1 MNVKPLMLLSA
12 IAIMAALAAVGCAS
26 APAEDAAPASG
37 APAAAPAATTAPA
50 PAAPAAATA
59 APAPTSAP
67 AAAPAPSG
75 GGTLRVA
82 MRTLGNAQGLPSQAS
97 GGTGD
102 TIPGLIGLMESLTE
116 RKADDLLY
124 APHLAESYDV
134 ATDLSKITVNLR
146 EGVQF
151 HHGWGEMT
159 AADVKWSFGDAGVEN
174 KESVFGNVGYL
185 HEYQEPHNIVDDHT
199 VEFPLKSFTSEYE
212 GAIIGLVFVYSS
224 KSIDDMGRDWA
235 FQNPIGTGPFQME
248 NWTPND
254 EFVGSTFTDY
264 WDAGA
269 SFDGVSIKEIPEDS
283 TRVALIKTDEV
294 HIIDPVPFS
303 FLPDLLDS
311 GLQPN
316 SDNQGGATQA
326 ITYSGNFW
334 MTEYP
339 PNDNKGR
346 DGQPVTPRPG
356 FEPDDEHPWIG
367 DPEDEERME
376 SARLVRHA
384 LSRAIDRDLIV
395 EEILLGNGFP
405 EYVNFYSSSL
415 PEHPDHWVIP
425 YDPDGAVEMLAQAGY
440 PVDDFPAF
448 QIYVQQLPNVNF
460 EVFDAVATMWINI
473 GLDVTVDSTAY
484 QAFRPRLVDREWN
497 GLTSCCAWPGCGGP
511 LLLMD
516 QPRLAAREGST
527 IGEGDW
533 NPGFEVIEVMEGV
546 NEVEAN
552 PLDRAKRVDANMKE
566 GEFLY
571 HWMLST
577 GVVHADNPVWF
588 NPDFVRDWRM
598 EITGLFNNLETIT
611 LTQ

>member
-1 MNVKPLMLLSA
+1 MKLKPLFLLS
-12 IAIMAALAAVGCAS
+12 IVALAALFAVACGS
-26 APAEDAAPASG
+26 APEE
-37 APAAAPAATTAPA
+37 AAAPAAPVAPA
-50 PAAPAAATA
+50 PATAAPAAA

-67 AAAPAPSG
+67 APTTAPAAAPAESG
-75 GGTLRVA
+75 GGGQLKVA

-116 RKADDLLY
+116 RKKADLLFY
-124 APHLAESYDV
+124 PHLAESYEV
-134 ATDLSKITVNLR
+134 EPDLSKISVKLR

-151 HHGWGEMT
+151 HHDWGEMG
-159 AADVKWSFGDAGVEN
+159 AEDVKWSFGDAGVEN
-174 KESVFGNVGYL
+174 QESVFGNVGYL
-185 HEYQEPHNIVDDHT
+185 HEYQEPHVVVDQHT
-199 VEFPLKSFTSEYE
+199 VEFPLKSFTSEFE

-224 KSIDDMGRDWA
+224 KYINDMGRDHA
-235 FQNPIGTGPFQME
+235 FQNPVGTGPFQME
-248 NWTPND
+248 SWTPND
-254 EFVGSTFTDY
+254 EFIGSTFMDY
-264 WDAGA
+264 WDTPA
-269 SFDGVSIKEIPEDS
+269 SFGELSVKEIPEDS
-283 TRVALIKTDEV
+283 TRVALIKTDAV

-303 FLPDLLDS
+303 FLPDLLDV
-311 GLQPN
+311 GMVAN

-334 MTEYP
+334 MFEYP
-339 PNDNKGR
+339 ENDNKNR

-367 DPEDEERME
+367 DPNDPARME

-395 EEILLGNGFP
+395 EEVLLGNGFP
-405 EYVNFYSSSL
+405 EYINFYSSSL
-415 PEHPDHWVIP
+415 PEHKEEWIIP
-425 YDPDGAVEMLAQAGY
+425 YDPDGAVAMLEEAGY
-440 PVDDFPAF
+440 PVEDFPAF

-533 NPGFEVIEVMEGV
+533 NPGFEVLEVMTYV

-552 PLDRAKRVDANMKE
+552 PLDEEARVAANIKE
-566 GEFLY
+566 ADFFY

-577 GVVHADNPVWF
+577 GVVHADNPVWV
-588 NPDFVRDWRM
+588 NPKFVEGWEM

-611 LTQ
+611 LKQ

>member
-1 MNVKPLMLLSA
+1 MRMKPLMLIGVIA
-12 IAIMAALAAVGCAS
+12 IAALLAAACAS
-26 APAEDAAPASG
+26 APEEAPAPASQ
-37 APAAAPAATTAPA
+37 APAAAPATQAPA
-50 PAAPAAATA
+50 PAAAAPTA
-59 APAPTSAP
+59 APAPTTPP
-67 AAAPAPSG
+67 AAQAAPSG
-75 GGTLRVA
+75 GGTLKVA

-116 RKADDLLY
+116 RKAQDLLFY
-124 APHLAESYDV
+124 PHLAESYDV

-146 EGVQF
+146 QGVQF
-151 HHGWGEMT
+151 HHDWGEMT
-159 AADVKWSFGDAGVEN
+159 ADDVKWSFGDAGVEN
-174 KESVFGNVGYL
+174 EESVFGNVGYL
-185 HEYQEPHNIVDDHT
+185 HEYQDPHVVVDSHT

-212 GAIIGLVFVYSS
+212 GAIIGLVFVYSK
-224 KSIDDMGRDWA
+224 KSIDDMGREWA

-248 NWTPND
+248 SWTAND
-254 EFVGSTFTDY
+254 EFVGSTFMDY
-264 WDAGA
+264 WDTPA
-269 SFDGVSIKEIPEDS
+269 SFDGISVKEIPEDS
-283 TRVALIKTDEV
+283 TRVALIKTDAV

-303 FLPDLLDS
+303 FLPDLLES
-311 GLQPN
+311 GMEAN
-316 SDNQGGATQA
+316 SDNLGGATQA

-334 MTEYP
+334 MFEYP
-339 PNDNKGR
+339 ENDNQGR

-356 FEPDDEHPWIG
+356 FEPDEEHPWIG
-367 DPEDEERME
+367 DPRDPARME

-384 LSRAIDRDLIV
+384 LSMAIDRDLIV
-395 EEILLGNGFP
+395 EEVLLGNGFP

-425 YDPDGAVEMLAQAGY
+425 YDPDGAAAMLAEAGY
-440 PVDDFPAF
+440 PVEDFPSF

-460 EVFDAVATMWINI
+460 EVFDAVATMWINL

-533 NPGFEVIEVMEGV
+533 NPGFEALEVMTYV

-552 PLDRAKRVDANMKE
+552 PLDKEARVAANLKE

-577 GVVHADNPVWF
+577 GVVHADNPVWV
-588 NPDFVRDWRM
+588 NPKFVEGWQM

-611 LTQ
+611 LKQ

>member
-1 MNVKPLMLLSA
+1 MKPLMLIGVMA
-12 IAIMAALAAVGCAS
+12 IAALLAAACAS
-26 APAEDAAPASG
+26 APEEAPASQ
-37 APAAAPAATTAPA
+37 APAAAPATQAPA
-50 PAAPAAATA
+50 PAAAAPTA
-59 APAPTSAP
+59 APAPTTPP
-67 AAAPAPSG
+67 AAQAAPSG
-75 GGTLRVA
+75 GGTLKVA

-116 RKADDLLY
+116 RKAQDLLFY
-124 APHLAESYDV
+124 PHLAESYDV
-134 ATDLSKITVNLR
+134 ATDLSKITVDLR
-146 EGVQF
+146 QGVQF
-151 HHGWGEMT
+151 HHDWGEMT
-159 AADVKWSFGDAGVEN
+159 ADDVKWSFGDAGVEN
-174 KESVFGNVGYL
+174 EESVFGNVGYL
-185 HEYQEPHNIVDDHT
+185 HEYQDPHVVVDSHT
-199 VEFPLKSFTSEYE
+199 VEFPLRSFTSEYE
-212 GAIIGLVFVYSS
+212 GAIIGLVFVYSK

-248 NWTPND
+248 SWTAND
-254 EFVGSTFTDY
+254 EFVGSTFMDY
-264 WDAGA
+264 WDTPA
-269 SFDGVSIKEIPEDS
+269 SFDGISVKEIPEDS
-283 TRVALIKTDEV
+283 TRVALIKTDAV

-303 FLPDLLDS
+303 FLPDLLES
-311 GLQPN
+311 GMEAN

-334 MTEYP
+334 MFEYP
-339 PNDNKGR
+339 EGDNKGR

-367 DPEDEERME
+367 DPNDPARME

-384 LSRAIDRDLIV
+384 LSMAIDRDLIV
-395 EEILLGNGFP
+395 EEVLLGNGFP

-425 YDPDGAVEMLAQAGY
+425 YDPDGAAAMLAEAGY
-440 PVDDFPAF
+440 PVDDFPSF

-460 EVFDAVATMWINI
+460 EVFDAVATMWINL

-533 NPGFEVIEVMEGV
+533 NPGFEALEVMTYV

-552 PLDRAKRVDANMKE
+552 PLDKEARVAANLKE

-577 GVVHADNPVWF
+577 GVVHADNPVWV
-588 NPDFVRDWRM
+588 NPKFVEDWQM

-611 LTQ
+611 LKQ

>member
-1 MNVKPLMLLSA
+1 MKPLMLIGVMA
-12 IAIMAALAAVGCAS
+12 IAALLAVACAS
-26 APAEDAAPASG
+26 APEEAPASQ
-37 APAAAPAATTAPA
+37 APAAAPATQAPA
-50 PAAPAAATA
+50 PAAAAPTA
-59 APAPTSAP
+59 APAPTTPP
-67 AAAPAPSG
+67 AAQAAPSG
-75 GGTLRVA
+75 GGTLKVA

-116 RKADDLLY
+116 RKAQDLLFY
-124 APHLAESYDV
+124 PHLAESYDV
-134 ATDLSKITVNLR
+134 ATDLSKITVDLR
-146 EGVQF
+146 QGVQF
-151 HHGWGEMT
+151 HHDWGEMT
-159 AADVKWSFGDAGVEN
+159 ADDVKWSFGDAGVEN
-174 KESVFGNVGYL
+174 EESVFGNVGYL
-185 HEYQEPHNIVDDHT
+185 HEYQDPHVVVDSHT
-199 VEFPLKSFTSEYE
+199 VEFPLRSFTSEYE
-212 GAIIGLVFVYSS
+212 GAIIGLVFVYS
-224 KSIDDMGRDWA
+224 KKTIDDMGRDWA

-248 NWTPND
+248 SWTAND
-254 EFVGSTFTDY
+254 EFVGSTFMDY
-264 WDAGA
+264 WDTTA
-269 SFDGVSIKEIPEDS
+269 SFDGISVKEIPEDS
-283 TRVALIKTDEV
+283 TRVALIKTDAV

-303 FLPDLLDS
+303 FLPDLLES
-311 GLQPN
+311 GMEAN

-334 MTEYP
+334 MFEYP
-339 PNDNKGR
+339 EGDNKGR

-367 DPEDEERME
+367 DPNDPARME

-384 LSRAIDRDLIV
+384 LSMAIDRDLIV
-395 EEILLGNGFP
+395 EEVLLGNGFP

-425 YDPDGAVEMLAQAGY
+425 YDPDGAAAMLAEAGY
-440 PVDDFPAF
+440 PVEDFPSF

-460 EVFDAVATMWINI
+460 EVFDAVATMWINL

-533 NPGFEVIEVMEGV
+533 NPGFEALEVMTYV

-552 PLDRAKRVDANMKE
+552 PLDKEARVAANLKE

-577 GVVHADNPVWF
+577 GVVHADNPVWV
-588 NPDFVRDWRM
+588 NPKFVEGWQM

-611 LTQ
+611 LKQ

>member
-1 MNVKPLMLLSA
+1 MRMKPLMLIGVIA
-12 IAIMAALAAVGCAS
+12 IAALLAAACAS
-26 APAEDAAPASG
+26 APEEAPASQ
-37 APAAAPAATTAPA
+37 APAAAPATQAPA
-50 PAAPAAATA
+50 PAAAAPTA
-59 APAPTSAP
+59 APAPTTPP
-67 AAAPAPSG
+67 AAQAAPSG
-75 GGTLRVA
+75 GGTLKVA

-116 RKADDLLY
+116 RKAQDLLFY
-124 APHLAESYDV
+124 PHLAESYDV

-146 EGVQF
+146 QGVQF
-151 HHGWGEMT
+151 HHDWGEMT
-159 AADVKWSFGDAGVEN
+159 ADDVKWSFGDAGVEN
-174 KESVFGNVGYL
+174 EESVFGNVGYL
-185 HEYQEPHNIVDDHT
+185 HEYQDPHVVVDSHT
-199 VEFPLKSFTSEYE
+199 VEFPLRSFTSEYE
-212 GAIIGLVFVYSS
+212 GAIIGLVFVYSK

-248 NWTPND
+248 SWTAND
-254 EFVGSTFTDY
+254 EFVGSTFMDY
-264 WDAGA
+264 WDTPA
-269 SFDGVSIKEIPEDS
+269 SFDGISVKEIPEDS
-283 TRVALIKTDEV
+283 TRVALIKTDAV

-303 FLPDLLDS
+303 FLPDLLES
-311 GLQPN
+311 GMEAN

-334 MTEYP
+334 MFEYP
-339 PNDNKGR
+339 EGDNKGR

-356 FEPDDEHPWIG
+356 FEPDDDHPWIG
-367 DPEDEERME
+367 DPNDPARME

-384 LSRAIDRDLIV
+384 LSMAIDRDLIV
-395 EEILLGNGFP
+395 EEVLLGNGFP

-425 YDPDGAVEMLAQAGY
+425 YDPDGAAAMLAEAGY
-440 PVDDFPAF
+440 PVDDFPSF

-460 EVFDAVATMWINI
+460 EVFDAVATMWINL

-533 NPGFEVIEVMEGV
+533 NPGFEALEVMTYV

-552 PLDRAKRVDANMKE
+552 PLDKEARVAANLKE

-577 GVVHADNPVWF
+577 GVVHADNPVWV
-588 NPDFVRDWRM
+588 NPKFVEGWQM

-611 LTQ
+611 LKQ

>member
-1 MNVKPLMLLSA
+1 MRMKPLMLIGVIA
-12 IAIMAALAAVGCAS
+12 IAALLAAACAS
-26 APAEDAAPASG
+26 APEEAPASQ
-37 APAAAPAATTAPA
+37 APAAAPAAQAPA
-50 PAAPAAATA
+50 PAAAAPTA
-59 APAPTSAP
+59 APAPTTPP
-67 AAAPAPSG
+67 AAQAAPSG
-75 GGTLRVA
+75 GGTLKVA

-116 RKADDLLY
+116 RKAQDLLFY
-124 APHLAESYDV
+124 PHLAESYDV

-146 EGVQF
+146 QGVQF
-151 HHGWGEMT
+151 HHDWGEMT
-159 AADVKWSFGDAGVEN
+159 ADDVKWSFGDAGVEN
-174 KESVFGNVGYL
+174 EESVFGNVGYL
-185 HEYQEPHNIVDDHT
+185 HEYQDPHVVVDSHT
-199 VEFPLKSFTSEYE
+199 VEFPLRSFTSEYE
-212 GAIIGLVFVYSS
+212 GAIIGLVFVYSK

-248 NWTPND
+248 SWTAND
-254 EFVGSTFTDY
+254 EFVGSTFMDY
-264 WDAGA
+264 WDTPA
-269 SFDGVSIKEIPEDS
+269 SFDGISVKEIPEDS
-283 TRVALIKTDEV
+283 TRVALIKTDAV

-303 FLPDLLDS
+303 FLPDLLES
-311 GLQPN
+311 GMEAN

-334 MTEYP
+334 MFEYP
-339 PNDNKGR
+339 EGDNKGR

-367 DPEDEERME
+367 DPNDPARME

-384 LSRAIDRDLIV
+384 LSMAIDRDLIV
-395 EEILLGNGFP
+395 EEVLLGNGFP

-425 YDPDGAVEMLAQAGY
+425 YDPDGAAAMLAEAGY
-440 PVDDFPAF
+440 PVDDFPSF

-460 EVFDAVATMWINI
+460 EVFDAVATMWINL

-533 NPGFEVIEVMEGV
+533 NPGFEALEVMTYV

-552 PLDRAKRVDANMKE
+552 PLDKEARVAANLKE

-577 GVVHADNPVWF
+577 GVVHADNPVWV
-588 NPDFVRDWRM
+588 NPKFVEDWQM

-611 LTQ
+611 LKQ

>member
-1 MNVKPLMLLSA
+1 MKPLMLIGVIA
-12 IAIMAALAAVGCAS
+12 IAALLAAACAS
-26 APAEDAAPASG
+26 APEEAPASQ
-37 APAAAPAATTAPA
+37 APAAAPATQAPA
-50 PAAPAAATA
+50 PAAAAPTA
-59 APAPTSAP
+59 APAPTTPP
-67 AAAPAPSG
+67 AAQAAPSG
-75 GGTLRVA
+75 GGTLKVA

-116 RKADDLLY
+116 RKAQDLLFY
-124 APHLAESYDV
+124 PHLAESYDV

-146 EGVQF
+146 QGVQF
-151 HHGWGEMT
+151 HHDWGEMT

-174 KESVFGNVGYL
+174 EESVFGNVGYL
-185 HEYQEPHNIVDDHT
+185 HEYQDPHVVVDSHT
-199 VEFPLKSFTSEYE
+199 VEFPLRSFTSEYE
-212 GAIIGLVFVYSS
+212 GAIIGLVFVYS
-224 KSIDDMGRDWA
+224 KKAIDDMGRDWA

-248 NWTPND
+248 SWTAND
-254 EFVGSTFTDY
+254 EFVGSTFMDY
-264 WDAGA
+264 WDTPA
-269 SFDGVSIKEIPEDS
+269 SFDGISVKEIPEDS
-283 TRVALIKTDEV
+283 TRVALIKTDAV

-303 FLPDLLDS
+303 FLPDLLES
-311 GLQPN
+311 GMEAN

-334 MTEYP
+334 MFEYP
-339 PNDNKGR
+339 EGDNKGR

-367 DPEDEERME
+367 DPNDPARME

-384 LSRAIDRDLIV
+384 LSMAIDRDLIV
-395 EEILLGNGFP
+395 EEVLLGNGFA

-425 YDPDGAVEMLAQAGY
+425 YDPDGAAAMLAEAGY
-440 PVDDFPAF
+440 PVDDFPSF

-460 EVFDAVATMWINI
+460 EVFDAVATMWINL

-533 NPGFEVIEVMEGV
+533 NPGFEALEVMTYV

-552 PLDRAKRVDANMKE
+552 PLDKEARVAANLKE

-577 GVVHADNPVWF
+577 GVVHADNPVWV
-588 NPDFVRDWRM
+588 NPKFVEGWQM

-611 LTQ
+611 LKQ

>member
-1 MNVKPLMLLSA
+1 MRMKPLMLIGVIA
-12 IAIMAALAAVGCAS
+12 IAALLAAACAS
-26 APAEDAAPASG
+26 APEEAPASQ
-37 APAAAPAATTAPA
+37 APAAAPATQAPA
-50 PAAPAAATA
+50 PAAAAPTA
-59 APAPTSAP
+59 APAPTTPP
-67 AAAPAPSG
+67 AAQAAPSG
-75 GGTLRVA
+75 GGTLKVA

-116 RKADDLLY
+116 RKAQDLLFY
-124 APHLAESYDV
+124 PHLAESYDV

-146 EGVQF
+146 QGVQF
-151 HHGWGEMT
+151 HHDWGEMT
-159 AADVKWSFGDAGVEN
+159 ADDVKWSFGDAGVEN
-174 KESVFGNVGYL
+174 EESVFGNVGYL
-185 HEYQEPHNIVDDHT
+185 HEYQDPHVVVDSHT
-199 VEFPLKSFTSEYE
+199 VEFPLRSFTSEYE
-212 GAIIGLVFVYSS
+212 GAIIGLVFVYSK

-248 NWTPND
+248 SWTAND
-254 EFVGSTFTDY
+254 EFVGSTFMDY
-264 WDAGA
+264 WDTPA
-269 SFDGVSIKEIPEDS
+269 SFDGISVKEIPEDS
-283 TRVALIKTDEV
+283 TRVALIKTDAV

-303 FLPDLLDS
+303 FLPDLLES
-311 GLQPN
+311 GMEAN

-334 MTEYP
+334 MFEYP
-339 PNDNKGR
+339 EGDNKGR

-367 DPEDEERME
+367 DPNDPARME

-384 LSRAIDRDLIV
+384 LSMAIDRDLIV
-395 EEILLGNGFP
+395 EEVLLGNGFP

-425 YDPDGAVEMLAQAGY
+425 YNPDGAAAMLAEAGY
-440 PVDDFPAF
+440 PVDDFPSF

-460 EVFDAVATMWINI
+460 EVFDAVATMWINL

-533 NPGFEVIEVMEGV
+533 NPGFEALEVMTYV

-552 PLDRAKRVDANMKE
+552 PLDKEARVAANLKE

-577 GVVHADNPVWF
+577 GVVHADNPVWV
-588 NPDFVRDWRM
+588 NPKFVEDWQM

-611 LTQ
+611 LKQ

>member
-1 MNVKPLMLLSA
+1 MRMKPLMLIGVMA
-12 IAIMAALAAVGCAS
+12 IAALLAAACAS
-26 APAEDAAPASG
+26 APEEAPASQ
-37 APAAAPAATTAPA
+37 APAAAPATQAPA
-50 PAAPAAATA
+50 PAAAAPTA
-59 APAPTSAP
+59 APAPTTPP
-67 AAAPAPSG
+67 AAQAAPSG
-75 GGTLRVA
+75 GGTLKVA

-116 RKADDLLY
+116 RKAQDLLFY
-124 APHLAESYDV
+124 PHLAESYDV

-146 EGVQF
+146 QGVQF
-151 HHGWGEMT
+151 HHDWGEMT
-159 AADVKWSFGDAGVEN
+159 ADDVKWSFGDAGVEN
-174 KESVFGNVGYL
+174 EESVFGNVGYL
-185 HEYQEPHNIVDDHT
+185 HEYQDPHVVVDSHT
-199 VEFPLKSFTSEYE
+199 VEFPLRSFTSEYE
-212 GAIIGLVFVYSS
+212 GAIIGLVFVYSK
-224 KSIDDMGRDWA
+224 KSIDDMGRDWG

-248 NWTPND
+248 SWTAND
-254 EFVGSTFTDY
+254 EFVGSTFMDY
-264 WDAGA
+264 WDTPA
-269 SFDGVSIKEIPEDS
+269 SFDGISVKEIPEDS
-283 TRVALIKTDEV
+283 TRVALIKTDAV

-303 FLPDLLDS
+303 FLPDLLES
-311 GLQPN
+311 GMEAN

-334 MTEYP
+334 MFEYP
-339 PNDNKGR
+339 EGDNKGR

-367 DPEDEERME
+367 DPNDPARME

-384 LSRAIDRDLIV
+384 LSMAIDRDLIV
-395 EEILLGNGFP
+395 EEVLLGNGFP

-425 YDPDGAVEMLAQAGY
+425 YDPDGAAAMLAEAGY
-440 PVDDFPAF
+440 PVDDFPSF

-460 EVFDAVATMWINI
+460 EVFDAVATMWINL

-533 NPGFEVIEVMEGV
+533 NPGFEALEVMTYV

-552 PLDRAKRVDANMKE
+552 PLDKEARVAANLKE

-577 GVVHADNPVWF
+577 GVVHADNPVWV
-588 NPDFVRDWRM
+588 NPKFVEGWQM

-611 LTQ
+611 LKQ

>member
-1 MNVKPLMLLSA
+1 MRMKPLMLIGVIA
-12 IAIMAALAAVGCAS
+12 IAALLAAACAS
-26 APAEDAAPASG
+26 APEEAPASQ
-37 APAAAPAATTAPA
+37 APAAAPATQAPA
-50 PAAPAAATA
+50 PAAAAPTA
-59 APAPTSAP
+59 APAPTTPP
-67 AAAPAPSG
+67 AAQAAPSG
-75 GGTLRVA
+75 GGTLKVA

-116 RKADDLLY
+116 RKAQDLLFY
-124 APHLAESYDV
+124 PHLAESYDV

-146 EGVQF
+146 QGVQF
-151 HHGWGEMT
+151 HHDWGEMT
-159 AADVKWSFGDAGVEN
+159 ADDVKWSFGDAGVEN
-174 KESVFGNVGYL
+174 EESVFGNVGYL
-185 HEYQEPHNIVDDHT
+185 HEYQDPHVVVDSHT
-199 VEFPLKSFTSEYE
+199 VEFPLRSFTSEYE
-212 GAIIGLVFVYSS
+212 GAIIGLVFVYSK

-248 NWTPND
+248 SWTAND
-254 EFVGSTFTDY
+254 EFVGSTFMDY
-264 WDAGA
+264 WDTPA
-269 SFDGVSIKEIPEDS
+269 SFDGISVKEIPEDS
-283 TRVALIKTDEV
+283 TRVALIKTDAV

-303 FLPDLLDS
+303 FLPDLLES
-311 GLQPN
+311 GMEAN

-334 MTEYP
+334 MFEYP
-339 PNDNKGR
+339 EGDNKGR

-367 DPEDEERME
+367 DPNDPARME

-384 LSRAIDRDLIV
+384 LSMAIDRDLIV
-395 EEILLGNGFP
+395 EEVLLGNGFP

-425 YDPDGAVEMLAQAGY
+425 YDPDGAAAMLAEAGY
-440 PVDDFPAF
+440 PVDDFPSF

-460 EVFDAVATMWINI
+460 EVFDAVATMWINL

-533 NPGFEVIEVMEGV
+533 NPGFEALEVMTYV

-552 PLDRAKRVDANMKE
+552 PLDKEARVAANLKE

-577 GVVHADNPVWF
+577 GVVHADNPVWV
-588 NPDFVRDWRM
+588 NPKFVEDWQM

-611 LTQ
+611 LKQ

>member
-1 MNVKPLMLLSA
+1 MKPLMLIGVIA
-12 IAIMAALAAVGCAS
+12 IAALLAAACAS
-26 APAEDAAPASG
+26 APEEAPSSQ
-37 APAAAPAATTAPA
+37 APAAAPATQAPA
-50 PAAPAAATA
+50 PAAAAPTA
-59 APAPTSAP
+59 APAPTTPP
-67 AAAPAPSG
+67 AAQAAPSG
-75 GGTLRVA
+75 GGTLKVA

-116 RKADDLLY
+116 RKAQDLLFY
-124 APHLAESYDV
+124 PHLAESYDV

-146 EGVQF
+146 QGVQF
-151 HHGWGEMT
+151 HHDWGEMT
-159 AADVKWSFGDAGVEN
+159 ADDVKWSFGDAGVEN
-174 KESVFGNVGYL
+174 EESVFGNVGYL
-185 HEYQEPHNIVDDHT
+185 HEYQDPHVVVDSHT
-199 VEFPLKSFTSEYE
+199 VEFPLRSFTSEYE
-212 GAIIGLVFVYSS
+212 GAIIGLVFVYSK

-248 NWTPND
+248 SWTAND
-254 EFVGSTFTDY
+254 EFVGSTFLDY
-264 WDAGA
+264 WDTPA
-269 SFDGVSIKEIPEDS
+269 SFDGISVKEIPEDS
-283 TRVALIKTDEV
+283 TRVALIKTDAV

-303 FLPDLLDS
+303 FLPDLLES
-311 GLQPN
+311 GMEAN

-334 MTEYP
+334 MFEYP
-339 PNDNKGR
+339 EGDNKGR

-367 DPEDEERME
+367 DPNDPARME

-384 LSRAIDRDLIV
+384 LSMAIDRDLIV
-395 EEILLGNGFP
+395 EEVLLGNGFP

-425 YDPDGAVEMLAQAGY
+425 YDPDGAAAMLAEAGY
-440 PVDDFPAF
+440 PVDDFPSF

-460 EVFDAVATMWINI
+460 EVFDAVATMWINL

-533 NPGFEVIEVMEGV
+533 NPGFEALEVMTYV

-552 PLDRAKRVDANMKE
+552 PLDKEARVAANLKE

-577 GVVHADNPVWF
+577 GVVHADNPVWV
-588 NPDFVRDWRM
+588 NPKFVEGWQM

-611 LTQ
+611 LKQ

>member
-1 MNVKPLMLLSA
+1 MRMKPLMLIGVMA
-12 IAIMAALAAVGCAS
+12 IAALLAAACAS
-26 APAEDAAPASG
+26 APEEAPASQ
-37 APAAAPAATTAPA
+37 APAAAPATQAPA
-50 PAAPAAATA
+50 PAAAAPTA
-59 APAPTSAP
+59 APAPTTPP
-67 AAAPAPSG
+67 AAQAAPSG
-75 GGTLRVA
+75 GGTLKVA

-116 RKADDLLY
+116 RKAQDLLFY
-124 APHLAESYDV
+124 PHLAESYDV

-146 EGVQF
+146 QGVQF
-151 HHGWGEMT
+151 HHDWGEMT
-159 AADVKWSFGDAGVEN
+159 ADDVKWSFGDAGVEN
-174 KESVFGNVGYL
+174 EESVFGNVGYL
-185 HEYQEPHNIVDDHT
+185 HEYQDPHVVVDSHT
-199 VEFPLKSFTSEYE
+199 VEFPLRSFTSEYE
-212 GAIIGLVFVYSS
+212 GAIIGLVFVYSK

-248 NWTPND
+248 SWTAND
-254 EFVGSTFTDY
+254 EFVGSTFMDY
-264 WDAGA
+264 WDTPA
-269 SFDGVSIKEIPEDS
+269 SFDGISVKEIPEDS
-283 TRVALIKTDEV
+283 TRVALIKTDAV

-303 FLPDLLDS
+303 FLPDLLES
-311 GLQPN
+311 GMEAN

-334 MTEYP
+334 MFEYP
-339 PNDNKGR
+339 EGDNKGR

-367 DPEDEERME
+367 DPNDPARME

-384 LSRAIDRDLIV
+384 LSMAIDRDLIV
-395 EEILLGNGFP
+395 EEVLLGNGFP

-425 YDPDGAVEMLAQAGY
+425 YDPDGAAAMLAEAGY
-440 PVDDFPAF
+440 PVDDFPSF

-460 EVFDAVATMWINI
+460 EVFDAVATMWINL

-533 NPGFEVIEVMEGV
+533 NPGFEALEVMTYV

-552 PLDRAKRVDANMKE
+552 PLDKEARVAANLKE

-577 GVVHADNPVWF
+577 GVVHADNPVWV
-588 NPDFVRDWRM
+588 NPKFVEDWQM

-611 LTQ
+611 LKQ

>member
-1 MNVKPLMLLSA
+1 MRMKPLMLIGVMA
-12 IAIMAALAAVGCAS
+12 IAALLAAACAS
-26 APAEDAAPASG
+26 APEEAPASQ
-37 APAAAPAATTAPA
+37 APAAAPATQAPA
-50 PAAPAAATA
+50 PAAAAPTA
-59 APAPTSAP
+59 APAPTTPP
-67 AAAPAPSG
+67 AAQAAPSG
-75 GGTLRVA
+75 GGTLKVA

-116 RKADDLLY
+116 RKAQDLLFY
-124 APHLAESYDV
+124 PHLAESYDV

-146 EGVQF
+146 QGVQF
-151 HHGWGEMT
+151 HHDWGEMT
-159 AADVKWSFGDAGVEN
+159 ADDVKWSFGDAGVEN
-174 KESVFGNVGYL
+174 EESVFGNVGYL
-185 HEYQEPHNIVDDHT
+185 HEYQDPHVVVDSHT
-199 VEFPLKSFTSEYE
+199 VEFPLRSFTSEYE
-212 GAIIGLVFVYSS
+212 GAIIGLVFVYSK

-248 NWTPND
+248 SWTAND
-254 EFVGSTFTDY
+254 EFVGSTFMDY
-264 WDAGA
+264 WDTPA
-269 SFDGVSIKEIPEDS
+269 SFDGISVKEIPEDS
-283 TRVALIKTDEV
+283 TRVALIKTDAV

-303 FLPDLLDS
+303 FLPDLLES
-311 GLQPN
+311 GMEAN

-334 MTEYP
+334 MFEYP
-339 PNDNKGR
+339 EGDNKGR

-367 DPEDEERME
+367 DPNDPARME

-384 LSRAIDRDLIV
+384 LSMAIDRDLIV
-395 EEILLGNGFP
+395 EEVLLGNGFP

-425 YDPDGAVEMLAQAGY
+425 YDPDGAAAMLAEAGY
-440 PVDDFPAF
+440 PVDDFPSF

-460 EVFDAVATMWINI
+460 EVFDAVATMWINL

-533 NPGFEVIEVMEGV
+533 NPGFEALEVMTYV

-552 PLDRAKRVDANMKE
+552 PLDKEARVAANLKE

-577 GVVHADNPVWF
+577 GVVHADNPVWV
-588 NPDFVRDWRM
+588 NPKFVEGWQM

-611 LTQ
+611 LKQ

>member
-1 MNVKPLMLLSA
+1 MRMKPLMLIGVIA
-12 IAIMAALAAVGCAS
+12 IAALLAAACAS
-26 APAEDAAPASG
+26 APEEAPASQ
-37 APAAAPAATTAPA
+37 APAAAPATQAPA
-50 PAAPAAATA
+50 PAAAAPTA
-59 APAPTSAP
+59 APAPTTPP
-67 AAAPAPSG
+67 AAQAAPSG
-75 GGTLRVA
+75 GGTLKVA

-116 RKADDLLY
+116 RKAQDLLFY
-124 APHLAESYDV
+124 PHLAESYDV

-146 EGVQF
+146 QGVQF
-151 HHGWGEMT
+151 HHDWGEMT
-159 AADVKWSFGDAGVEN
+159 ADDVKWSFGDAGVEN
-174 KESVFGNVGYL
+174 EESVFGNVGYL
-185 HEYQEPHNIVDDHT
+185 HEYQDPHVVVDSHT
-199 VEFPLKSFTSEYE
+199 VEFPLRSFTSEYE
-212 GAIIGLVFVYSS
+212 GAIIGLVFVYSK

-248 NWTPND
+248 SWTAND
-254 EFVGSTFTDY
+254 EFVGSTFMDY
-264 WDAGA
+264 WDTPA
-269 SFDGVSIKEIPEDS
+269 SFDGISVKEIPEDS
-283 TRVALIKTDEV
+283 TRVALIKTDAV

-303 FLPDLLDS
+303 FLPDLLES
-311 GLQPN
+311 GMEAN

-334 MTEYP
+334 MFEYP
-339 PNDNKGR
+339 EGDNKGR

-356 FEPDDEHPWIG
+356 FEPDDQHPWIG
-367 DPEDEERME
+367 DPNDQARME

-384 LSRAIDRDLIV
+384 LSMAIDRDLIV
-395 EEILLGNGFP
+395 EEVLLGNGFP

-425 YDPDGAVEMLAQAGY
+425 YDPDGAAAMLAEAGY
-440 PVDDFPAF
+440 PVDDFPSF

-460 EVFDAVATMWINI
+460 EVFDAVATMWINL

-533 NPGFEVIEVMEGV
+533 NPGFEALEVMTYV

-552 PLDRAKRVDANMKE
+552 PLDKEARVAANLKE

-577 GVVHADNPVWF
+577 GVVHADNPVWV
-588 NPDFVRDWRM
+588 NPKFVEDWQM

-611 LTQ
+611 LKQ

>member
-1 MNVKPLMLLSA
+1 MKPLMLIGVMA
-12 IAIMAALAAVGCAS
+12 IAALLAAACAS
-26 APAEDAAPASG
+26 APEEAPASQ
-37 APAAAPAATTAPA
+37 APAAAPATQAPA
-50 PAAPAAATA
+50 PAAAAPTA
-59 APAPTSAP
+59 APAPTTPP
-67 AAAPAPSG
+67 AAQAAPSS
-75 GGTLRVA
+75 GGTLKVA

-116 RKADDLLY
+116 RKAQDLLFY
-124 APHLAESYDV
+124 PHLAESYDV

-146 EGVQF
+146 QGVQF
-151 HHGWGEMT
+151 HHDWGEMT
-159 AADVKWSFGDAGVEN
+159 ADDVKWSFGDAGVEN
-174 KESVFGNVGYL
+174 EESVFGNVGYL
-185 HEYQEPHNIVDDHT
+185 HEYQDPHVVVDSHT

-212 GAIIGLVFVYSS
+212 GAIIGLVFVYSK
-224 KSIDDMGRDWA
+224 KSIDDMGREWA

-248 NWTPND
+248 NWTAND
-254 EFVGSTFTDY
+254 EFVGSTFMDY
-264 WDAGA
+264 WDTPA
-269 SFDGVSIKEIPEDS
+269 SFDGISVKEIPEDS
-283 TRVALIKTDEV
+283 TRVALIKTDAV

-303 FLPDLLDS
+303 FLPDLLES
-311 GLQPN
+311 GMEAN
-316 SDNQGGATQA
+316 SDNLGGATQA

-334 MTEYP
+334 MFEYP
-339 PNDNKGR
+339 ENDNQGR

-356 FEPDDEHPWIG
+356 FEPDEEHPWIG
-367 DPEDEERME
+367 DPRDPARME

-384 LSRAIDRDLIV
+384 LSMAIDRDLIV
-395 EEILLGNGFP
+395 EEVLLGNGFP

-425 YDPDGAVEMLAQAGY
+425 YDPDGAAAMLAEAGY
-440 PVDDFPAF
+440 PVEDFPSF

-460 EVFDAVATMWINI
+460 EVFDAVATMWINL

-533 NPGFEVIEVMEGV
+533 NPGFEALEVMTYV

-552 PLDRAKRVDANMKE
+552 PLDKEARVAANLKE

-577 GVVHADNPVWF
+577 GVVHADNPVWV
-588 NPDFVRDWRM
+588 NPKFVEGWQM

-611 LTQ
+611 LKQ

>member
-1 MNVKPLMLLSA
+1 MKRVPHMLMLLSA
-12 IAIMAALAAVGCAS
+12 MAILALLVAACGAAE
-26 APAEDAAPASG
+26 PEQTPEQAAP
-37 APAAAPAATTAPA
+37 TTAPA
-50 PAAPAAATA
+50 QPASQPASAAATS
-59 APAPTSAP
+59 APAPTSPP
-67 AAAPAPSG
+67 AAAPSG
-75 GGTLRVA
+75 GGTLKVA

-102 TIPGLIGLMESLTE
+102 TIPGLIGLMENLTE
-116 RKADDLLY
+116 RKAKDLLFY
-124 APHLAESYDV
+124 PHLAESYDV
-134 ATDLSKITVNLR
+134 APDLSKITVNLR

-151 HHGWGEMT
+151 HHDWGEMT
-159 AADVKWSFGDAGVEN
+159 AEDVKWSFGDAGVEN
-174 KESVFGNVGYL
+174 QESVFGNVGYL
-185 HEYQEPHNIVDDHT
+185 HEYQEPHVIVDSHT

-224 KSIDDMGRDWA
+224 KYINEMGRDHA

-248 NWTPND
+248 SWTPND
-254 EFVGSTFTDY
+254 EFVGSTFQDY
-264 WDAGA
+264 WDQPA
-269 SFDGVSIKEIPEDS
+269 SFDMLSVKEIPEDS
-283 TRVALIKTDEV
+283 TRVALIKTDAV

-303 FLPDLLDS
+303 FLPDLLES
-311 GLQPN
+311 GMEPN
-316 SDNQGGATQA
+316 SDNLGGATQA
-326 ITYSGNFW
+326 VTYSGNFW
-334 MTEYP
+334 MFEYP

-346 DGQPVTPRPG
+346 DGQAVTPRPG
-356 FEPDDEHPWIG
+356 FEPDEDHPWIG
-367 DPEDEERME
+367 DPKDPERME

-384 LSRAIDRDLIV
+384 LSMAIDRDLIV
-395 EEILLGNGFP
+395 EEVLLGNGFP

-425 YDPDGAVEMLAQAGY
+425 YDPDGAVAMLEQSGN
-440 PVDDFPAF
+440 PVESFPAF

-460 EVFDAVATMWINI
+460 EVFDAVATMWINL

-546 NEVEAN
+546 NKVEAN
-552 PLDRAKRVDANMKE
+552 PLDRTARVEANLEE

-577 GVVHADNPVWF
+577 GVVHADNPVWV
-588 NPDFVRDWRM
+588 NPNFVEGWQM

-611 LTQ
+611 IKQ

>member
-1 MNVKPLMLLSA
+1 MKPLMLIGVIA
-12 IAIMAALAAVGCAS
+12 IAALLAAACAS
-26 APAEDAAPASG
+26 APEEAPASQ
-37 APAAAPAATTAPA
+37 APAAAPATQAPA
-50 PAAPAAATA
+50 PAAAAPTA
-59 APAPTSAP
+59 APAPTTPP
-67 AAAPAPSG
+67 AAQAAPSG
-75 GGTLRVA
+75 GGTLKVA

-116 RKADDLLY
+116 RKAQDLLFY
-124 APHLAESYDV
+124 PHLAESYDV

-146 EGVQF
+146 QGVQF
-151 HHGWGEMT
+151 HHDWGEMT
-159 AADVKWSFGDAGVEN
+159 ADDVKWSFGDAGVEN
-174 KESVFGNVGYL
+174 EESVFGNVGYL
-185 HEYQEPHNIVDDHT
+185 HEYQDPHVVVDSHT
-199 VEFPLKSFTSEYE
+199 VEFPLRSFTSEYE
-212 GAIIGLVFVYSS
+212 GAIIGLVFVYSK

-248 NWTPND
+248 SWTAND
-254 EFVGSTFTDY
+254 EFVGSTFMDY
-264 WDAGA
+264 WDTPA
-269 SFDGVSIKEIPEDS
+269 SFDGISVKEIPEDS
-283 TRVALIKTDEV
+283 TRVALIKTDAV

-303 FLPDLLDS
+303 FLPDLLES
-311 GLQPN
+311 GMEAN

-334 MTEYP
+334 MFEYP
-339 PNDNKGR
+339 EGDNKGR

-367 DPEDEERME
+367 DPNDPARME

-384 LSRAIDRDLIV
+384 LSMAIDRDLIV
-395 EEILLGNGFP
+395 EEVLLGNGFP

-425 YDPDGAVEMLAQAGY
+425 YDPDGAAAMLAEAGY
-440 PVDDFPAF
+440 PVDDFPSF

-460 EVFDAVATMWINI
+460 EVFDAVATMWINL

-533 NPGFEVIEVMEGV
+533 NPGFEALEVMTYV

-552 PLDRAKRVDANMKE
+552 PLDKEARVAANLKE

-577 GVVHADNPVWF
+577 GVVHADNPVWV
-588 NPDFVRDWRM
+588 NPKFVEDWQM

-611 LTQ
+611 LKQ

>member
-1 MNVKPLMLLSA
+1 MRMKPLMLIGVIA
-12 IAIMAALAAVGCAS
+12 IAALLAAACAS
-26 APAEDAAPASG
+26 APEEAPASQ
-37 APAAAPAATTAPA
+37 APAAAPATQAPA
-50 PAAPAAATA
+50 PAAAAPTAAPTA
-59 APAPTSAP
+59 APAPTTPP
-67 AAAPAPSG
+67 AAQAAPSG
-75 GGTLRVA
+75 GGTLKVA

-116 RKADDLLY
+116 RKAQDLLFY
-124 APHLAESYDV
+124 PHLAESYDV

-146 EGVQF
+146 QGVQF
-151 HHGWGEMT
+151 HHDWGEMT
-159 AADVKWSFGDAGVEN
+159 ADDVKWSFGDAGVEN
-174 KESVFGNVGYL
+174 EESVFGNVGYL
-185 HEYQEPHNIVDDHT
+185 HEYQDPHVVVDSHT
-199 VEFPLKSFTSEYE
+199 VEFPLRSFTSEYE
-212 GAIIGLVFVYSS
+212 GAIIGLVFVYSK

-248 NWTPND
+248 SWTAND
-254 EFVGSTFTDY
+254 EFVGSTFMDY
-264 WDAGA
+264 WDTPA
-269 SFDGVSIKEIPEDS
+269 SFDGISVKEIPEDS
-283 TRVALIKTDEV
+283 TRVALIKTDAV

-303 FLPDLLDS
+303 FLPDLLES
-311 GLQPN
+311 GMEAN

-334 MTEYP
+334 MFEYP
-339 PNDNKGR
+339 EGDNKGR

-367 DPEDEERME
+367 DPNDPARME

-384 LSRAIDRDLIV
+384 LSMAIDRDLIV
-395 EEILLGNGFP
+395 EEVLLGNGFP

-425 YDPDGAVEMLAQAGY
+425 YDPDGAAAMLAEAGY
-440 PVDDFPAF
+440 PVDDFPSF

-460 EVFDAVATMWINI
+460 EVFDAVATMWINL

-533 NPGFEVIEVMEGV
+533 NPGFEALEVMTYV

-552 PLDRAKRVDANMKE
+552 PLDKEARVAANLKE

-577 GVVHADNPVWF
+577 GVVHADNPVWV
-588 NPDFVRDWRM
+588 NPKFVEGWHM

-611 LTQ
+611 LKQ

>member
-1 MNVKPLMLLSA
+1 MKPLMLIGVMA
-12 IAIMAALAAVGCAS
+12 IAALLAAACAS
-26 APAEDAAPASG
+26 APEEAPASQ
-37 APAAAPAATTAPA
+37 APAAAPATQAPA
-50 PAAPAAATA
+50 PAAAAPTA
-59 APAPTSAP
+59 APAPTSPP
-67 AAAPAPSG
+67 AAQAAPSG
-75 GGTLRVA
+75 GGTLKVA

-116 RKADDLLY
+116 RKAQDLLFY
-124 APHLAESYDV
+124 PHLAESYDV

-146 EGVQF
+146 QGVQF
-151 HHGWGEMT
+151 HHDWGEMT
-159 AADVKWSFGDAGVEN
+159 ADDVKWSFGDAGVEN
-174 KESVFGNVGYL
+174 EESVFGNVGYL
-185 HEYQEPHNIVDDHT
+185 HEYQDPHVVVDSHT
-199 VEFPLKSFTSEYE
+199 VEFPLRSFTSEYE
-212 GAIIGLVFVYSS
+212 GAIIGLVFVYSK

-248 NWTPND
+248 SWTAND
-254 EFVGSTFTDY
+254 EFVGSTFMDY
-264 WDAGA
+264 WDTPA
-269 SFDGVSIKEIPEDS
+269 SFDGISVKEIPEDS
-283 TRVALIKTDEV
+283 TRVALIKTDAV

-303 FLPDLLDS
+303 FLPDLLES
-311 GLQPN
+311 GMEAN

-334 MTEYP
+334 MFEYP
-339 PNDNKGR
+339 EGDNKGR

-367 DPEDEERME
+367 DPNDPARME

-384 LSRAIDRDLIV
+384 LSMAIDRDLIV
-395 EEILLGNGFP
+395 EEVLLGNGFP

-425 YDPDGAVEMLAQAGY
+425 YDPDGAAAMLAEAGY
-440 PVDDFPAF
+440 PVDDFPSF

-460 EVFDAVATMWINI
+460 EVFDAVATMWINL

-533 NPGFEVIEVMEGV
+533 NPGFEALEVMTYV

-552 PLDRAKRVDANMKE
+552 PLDKEARVTANLKE

-577 GVVHADNPVWF
+577 GVVHADNPVWV
-588 NPDFVRDWRM
+588 NPKFVEDWQM

-611 LTQ
+611 LKQ